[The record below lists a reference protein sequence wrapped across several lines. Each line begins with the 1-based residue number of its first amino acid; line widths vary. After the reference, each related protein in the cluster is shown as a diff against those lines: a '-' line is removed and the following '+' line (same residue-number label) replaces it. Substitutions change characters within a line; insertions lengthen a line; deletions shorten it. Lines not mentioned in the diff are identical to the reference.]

1 MTNGGNEV
9 DLDRA
14 RVLVTGGSRGIGA
27 SLARAYAGAGADVV
41 VAARASDELEAVATE
56 VGGRAVAVDL
66 TDSAAVEALVPG
78 VEADYGPID
87 VLINNAGMETTDMAA
102 VIDPAVVRATTRL
115 NLEAPMVLTRHVLP
129 SMLDRGRGHLVFLS
143 SIAGTAGFPTM
154 ATYCA
159 TKAGVSNFVRS
170 LTLELRATPIG
181 TTTVAPGPVATR
193 MWDAVEATSPSGQKV
208 LNRLNAFRMLPIVDP
223 DRLARR
229 VVAATQRGSRHVRTP
244 RRLMGN
250 FLLAE
255 GPHRMTGS
263 LLAGVRL
270 DPTDVRSGTRPG

>member
-1 MTNGGNEV
+1 
-9 DLDRA
+9 
-14 RVLVTGGSRGIGA
+14 
-27 SLARAYAGAGADVV
+27 
-41 VAARASDELEAVATE
+41 
-56 VGGRAVAVDL
+56 
-66 TDSAAVEALVPG
+66 
-78 VEADYGPID
+78 
-87 VLINNAGMETTDMAA
+87 METTDMAA

-143 SIAGTAGFPTM
+143 SIAGTARFPSM

-170 LTLELRATPIG
+170 LTLELRTTPIG

-255 GPHRMTGS
+255 GPHRMTSS

>member
-1 MTNGGNEV
+1 
-9 DLDRA
+9 
-14 RVLVTGGSRGIGA
+14 
-27 SLARAYAGAGADVV
+27 
-41 VAARASDELEAVATE
+41 
-56 VGGRAVAVDL
+56 
-66 TDSAAVEALVPG
+66 
-78 VEADYGPID
+78 
-87 VLINNAGMETTDMAA
+87 
-102 VIDPAVVRATTRL
+102 
-115 NLEAPMVLTRHVLP
+115 MVLTRHVLP

-143 SIAGTAGFPTM
+143 SIAGTAGFPSM

-255 GPHRMTGS
+255 GPHRMTSS